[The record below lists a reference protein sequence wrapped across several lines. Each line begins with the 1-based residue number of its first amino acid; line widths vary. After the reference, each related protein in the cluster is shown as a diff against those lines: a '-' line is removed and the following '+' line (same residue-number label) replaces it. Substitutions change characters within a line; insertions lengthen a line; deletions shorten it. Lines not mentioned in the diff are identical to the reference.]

1 MKVFMFR
8 PSDRGPARRSFG
20 GRPQFSQNRSRRR
33 PSAHIDPQRFVR
45 KAMPMEK
52 VTYTPQHAFTDFAI
66 SEELKKRII
75 DRGYTTPTAIQ
86 DQAIPLIL
94 EGHDV
99 VGIANTGTGKT
110 AAFLVPLI
118 DKVLKNED
126 EKVLIICPTRE
137 LAVQIRDELIR
148 LTQRSHIFSALCI
161 GGSALGPQ
169 IHTLKRNP
177 QFVIGTPGRLCDLD
191 KQRALHF
198 GDYANIVLDE
208 VDRMLDMG
216 FIQPIRMIASKLPQ
230 ERQTLFFSA
239 TLSSQIEGIMYAFL
253 KEPKFVSVK
262 TQDTAANVDQDIIRV
277 NGRNKVDILHE
288 LLKTDGWEKVIVFA
302 RTKRG
307 VEKLSRQLY
316 DRSVDVAAIHGN
328 KNQNQRQRALEM
340 FKKNRIQVLLATDVA
355 SRGLDIDSVT
365 HVVNFDIPESY
376 EDYVHRIGRTGRAD
390 KTGIAITFID

>member
-1 MKVFMFR
+1 MFR

-20 GRPQFSQNRSRRR
+20 ARPQHNMQRSRRR
-33 PSAHIDPQRFVR
+33 ASANIDPQRFVR
-45 KAMPMEK
+45 KASPVEQQS
-52 VTYTPQHAFTDFAI
+52 YTPQNQFTDFAI
-66 SEELKKRII
+66 SEDLKKRII
-75 DRGYTTPTAIQ
+75 DRGYSTPTPIQ
-86 DQAIPLIL
+86 DQVIPLIL
-94 EGHDV
+94 VGHDV

-118 DKVLKNED
+118 HKINLDPTQ
-126 EKVLIICPTRE
+126 KVLIICPTRE

-161 GGSALGPQ
+161 GGSAVGPQ
-169 IHTLKRNP
+169 IHTLRRNP
-177 QFVIGTPGRLCDLD
+177 QFVIGTPGRLCDLEE
-191 KQRALHF
+191 QRALRF
-198 GDYANIVLDE
+198 NEYSNIVLDE

-216 FIQPIRMIASKLPQ
+216 FIHPIKHIAGRLPLV
-230 ERQTLFFSA
+230 RQSLFFSA

-277 NGRNKVDILHE
+277 NGRQKVDILHE
-288 LLKTDGWEKVIVFA
+288 LLQSPGWEKVLVFA

-307 VEKLSRQLY
+307 VEKLSRMLY
-316 DRSVDVAAIHGN
+316 DRSVNSAAIHGN

-340 FKKNRIQVLLATDVA
+340 FKKNKIQVLLATDVA

-365 HVVNFDIPESY
+365 HVVNYDVPESY

-390 KTGIAITFID
+390 KTGTAVTFID

>member
-1 MKVFMFR
+1 MFR

-20 GRPQFSQNRSRRR
+20 GRPQHQGGNRGRRR
-33 PSAHIDPQRFVR
+33 PSATIDPQRFIR
-45 KAMPMEK
+45 KAMPIEK
-52 VTYTPQHAFTDFAI
+52 VTYTPQHAFTDFEI
-66 SEELKKRII
+66 SEDLKKRIL
-75 DRGYTTPTAIQ
+75 DRGYTSPTAIQ
-86 DQAIPLIL
+86 DQAIPLVL

-110 AAFLVPLI
+110 AAFLIPLI
-118 DKVLKNED
+118 HKVTSLAD
-126 EKVLIICPTRE
+126 QKVLIICPTRE

-161 GGSALGPQ
+161 GGSSLGPQ

-177 QFVIGTPGRLCDLD
+177 QFVIGTPGRLCDLE
-191 KQRALHF
+191 KQRALNF
-198 GDYANIVLDE
+198 EQFNTIVLDE

-216 FIQPIRMIASKLPQ
+216 FIQPIRHIASRLAEVK
-230 ERQTLFFSA
+230 QTLFFSA
-239 TLSSQIEGIMYAFL
+239 TLSTDIEKIMYSFL

-262 TQDTAANVDQDIIRV
+262 TQDTAANVDQDIIKIQ
-277 NGRNKVDILHE
+277 GRNKIDVLQE
-288 LLKTDGWEKVIVFA
+288 LLHTPGWEKVIVFA

-307 VEKLSRQLY
+307 VEKVARQLY
-316 DRSVDVAAIHGN
+316 QRSINVAAIHGN

-340 FKKNRIQVLLATDVA
+340 FKKNKIQVLLATDVA

-365 HVVNFDIPESY
+365 HVVNYDVPESY

-390 KTGIAITFID
+390 KTGTAVTFID